1 MVQYCHF
8 AICNNFMSLAKKLK
22 KKENQRKRKER
33 RKRKTRS
40 NTPAMYMILDK
51 ITRTTC

>member
-22 KKENQRKRKER
+22 KKKTKE
-33 RKRKTRS
+33 KEKKEEKGKQGAKLQPCT
-40 NTPAMYMILDK
+40 
-51 ITRTTC
+51 